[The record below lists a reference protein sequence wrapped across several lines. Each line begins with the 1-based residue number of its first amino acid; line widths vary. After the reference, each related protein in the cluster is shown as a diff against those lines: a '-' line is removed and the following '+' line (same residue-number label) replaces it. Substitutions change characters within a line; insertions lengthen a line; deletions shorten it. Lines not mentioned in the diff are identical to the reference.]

1 MISNYAQTYV
11 LLIFTVTFYINKF
24 ITYFSSLNVT
34 MFYQKAEGRWTGSK
48 KWRLERGFFFYC
60 FTLQIEHNYW
70 NNTIVPTSEPYVF
83 TYFAPWIRWFSYK
96 KYWGEEWK
104 AAVNHLPLST
114 IRQLRLK
121 KIYLIK
127 AWDFAGVSPI
137 CPKIAHFFALVLFTP
152 LIITVE

>member
-1 MISNYAQTYV
+1 MSLSIKYQTSQQPQYAILFIGEFSITNVISHYAHTYV
-11 LLIFTVTFYINKF
+11 LLIFTITFYINKL
-24 ITYFSSLNVT
+24 ITYFSILNVT

-96 KYWGEEWK
+96 KYWGEE
-104 AAVNHLPLST
+104 
-114 IRQLRLK
+114 
-121 KIYLIK
+121 
-127 AWDFAGVSPI
+127 
-137 CPKIAHFFALVLFTP
+137 
-152 LIITVE
+152 